1 MPTRLIDLKSK
12 NDPNNLNLDCS
23 EHRQDKRYVAL
34 SHRWG
39 DPDKHKSICLLI
51 DNLEQWQRHINL
63 SKLPQTFQDAVKIT
77 RQLGI
82 RYLWIDSMCILQ
94 DSQEDWKTECQ
105 KMEDVFSFANVTVSA
120 TCSSGVKDGFIK
132 PDSVQNFRQRTAYPL
147 DFVTENEE
155 RTRFYLCCAI
165 DDFKRDVEEAELSTR
180 GWVFQERA
188 LSRRIIHFTQTQL
201 YWECGEGIRSET
213 LNRLF
218 K

>member
-1 MPTRLIDLKSK
+1 MPTRLIDLRTKSDQ
-12 NDPNNLNLDCS
+12 NDLNLDCS
-23 EHRQDKRYVAL
+23 QDRQDKRYVAL

-39 DPDKHKSICLLI
+39 DPERHKSVCLLT

-63 SKLPQTFQDAVKIT
+63 SKLPQMFQDAVKIT

-82 RYLWIDSMCILQ
+82 RYLWIDTLCILQ

-105 KMEDVFSFANVTVSA
+105 KMEDVFSSANVTLSA
-120 TCSSGVKDGFIK
+120 TCSSGVTEGFIK
-132 PDSVQNFRQRTAYPL
+132 PDSVQNCRRRIAYPL
-147 DFVTENEE
+147 DFVMENKET
-155 RTRFYLCCAI
+155 TRLYLCPAI

-188 LSRRIIHFTQTQL
+188 LSRRIIHFTKTQL
-201 YWECGEGIRSET
+201 YWECGDGIKSET